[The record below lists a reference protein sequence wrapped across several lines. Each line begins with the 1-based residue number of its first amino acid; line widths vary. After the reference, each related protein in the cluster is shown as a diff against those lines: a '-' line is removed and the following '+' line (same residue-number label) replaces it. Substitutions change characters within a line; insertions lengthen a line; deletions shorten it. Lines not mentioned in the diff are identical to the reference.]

1 MRKIVFSSYAELVD
15 NMMDVANDGGTAY
28 AICFFDDA
36 KAVVKELL
44 SREETEIAGINISE
58 PNYCGYNKEYYI
70 SIDGDF
76 LVDVEPAWHDKN
88 EHNDAGYLWYDCEAV
103 YVVGDANSASIKHID
118 KSKCFEIEFNLDED
132 GSLDDLLSIAQ
143 VIHDE
148 DGNVLGFAINLE
160 TLLGILGE

>member
-1 MRKIVFSSYAELVD
+1 MRKIVFNSYAELVD

-44 SREETEIAGINISE
+44 SREETDIGGIEISE
-58 PNYCGYNKEYYI
+58 PCYRGYNKEYYI
-70 SIDGDF
+70 SVDGDF

-103 YVVGDANSASIKHID
+103 YVVGDANSASIKHMD
-118 KSKCFEIEFNLDED
+118 KSKCFEIEFNLDKD